1 MEPGLIPLGA
11 IGLTVF
17 SADIFFSSGA
27 FQLANLA
34 VTGVTPLQ
42 FFGLD
47 GGIRVF
53 IDLLAIGMFGG
64 IFIVPLYAM
73 VQSRTPSN
81 KRARVIAANNV
92 FNAIFMVS
100 GALMSIACL
109 SIVQMS
115 IPQFFLTIS
124 AANLLFL
131 LMLIWRVPE
140 FKLRFLVWVT
150 NRRV

>member
-1 MEPGLIPLGA
+1 M
-11 IGLTVF
+11 GLTIF

-27 FQLANLA
+27 YQLANLSA
-34 VTGVTPLQ
+34 AEVTPLQ
-42 FFGLD
+42 FLGLE

-53 IDLLAIGMFGG
+53 IDLMAIGLFGG

-73 VQSRTPSN
+73 VQSRTASH

-92 FNAIFMVS
+92 FNALFMVS
-100 GALMSIACL
+100 GAVIGIVCL

-124 AANLLFL
+124 VANLLFL
-131 LMLIWRVPE
+131 LLLLWRVPE
-140 FKLRFLVWVT
+140 FKLRFLAWVT
-150 NRRV
+150 NRRDQ